1 MNYAT
6 VIECNDKVA
15 DPFEVGRAIGKL
27 IAMNAWQILGED
39 HGVVLDP
46 HAIEL
51 GFTTLEEAL
60 EACQTLDELQIV
72 GVDTH
77 TKKRS

>member
-1 MNYAT
+1 MNFAT

-27 IAMNAWQILGED
+27 IAMNAWMILSED
-39 HGVVLDP
+39 HGVTLDP
-46 HAIEL
+46 HVIEL
-51 GFTTLEEAL
+51 GFTTPEEAL
-60 EACQTLDELQIV
+60 EAAQALDDLQIV

-77 TKKRS
+77 VKKR